1 MVSLHKQMLIRK
13 NFSSLIV
20 LKDILLSKKVKQ
32 QNLFVRY
39 FPLFITSTRY
49 NKLSYWQCS
58 IDNFWSIIFSAS
70 FKFRSIYITGW
81 WGEFREKHITLH
93 LHIRFCFCFFV
104 CLFACLFLIIKC
116 VFYQFL
122 HWGINQSEAGLCD
135 KTCRW
140 KCMYSETLSM
150 TSKNIGKSMVFVMK
164 LSQWKTTLKC
174 L

>member
-1 MVSLHKQMLIRK
+1 MLIRK

-122 HWGINQSEAGLCD
+122 HGELTNQKRDFVIRLVGGSVCTQKPFLWQVKISESL
-135 KTCRW
+135 W
-140 KCMYSETLSM
+140 
-150 TSKNIGKSMVFVMK
+150 
-164 LSQWKTTLKC
+164 C